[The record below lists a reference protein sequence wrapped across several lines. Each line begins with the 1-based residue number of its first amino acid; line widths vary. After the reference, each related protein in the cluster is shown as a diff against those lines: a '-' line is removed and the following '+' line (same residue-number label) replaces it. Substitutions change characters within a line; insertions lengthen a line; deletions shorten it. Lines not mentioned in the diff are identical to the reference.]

1 MSQLTELESRTIHN
15 FEVGIAVE
23 CRYYSGADGRSTN
36 MWGYSVIQGP
46 LMEQVLFLIWLRYGG
61 EWRLPFLPPR
71 IRRPCTVVFASDFLL
86 PPPPVAAPS
95 PKTPILYTRT
105 KARNA
110 IASCTI
116 VVLVLPKGIPN
127 ILSSQ
132 ATTSGWQRN
141 SCFVLTRN
149 EQEVRIQFPHCK
161 ARQRHL
167 DSCRVPL
174 RLCLCISASSSCNW
188 TQQRTPGRAWIE
200 NYPISTKKW
209 GNCVATSGSPFL
221 FFVFFILLLA
231 KKNTYALERNKIWN
245 SGVYLAQLLWVQK
258 HPQFWKIGYKQPDTL
273 VL

>member
-1 MSQLTELESRTIHN
+1 MERRGDCPSCPRVSAGPVLSSLLLTSCYR
-15 FEVGIAVE
+15 
-23 CRYYSGADGRSTN
+23 RRRS
-36 MWGYSVIQGP
+36 
-46 LMEQVLFLIWLRYGG
+46 
-61 EWRLPFLPPR
+61 
-71 IRRPCTVVFASDFLL
+71 
-86 PPPPVAAPS
+86 PS

-141 SCFVLTRN
+141 SCFVLTS

-188 TQQRTPGRAWIE
+188 TQQRTPCRWAGRAWIE
-200 NYPISTKKW
+200 NYPISAKKMREL
-209 GNCVATSGSPFL
+209 CCFTSGSSFL
-221 FFVFFILLLA
+221 FFILLLTK
-231 KKNTYALERNKIWN
+231 KKNTRM
-245 SGVYLAQLLWVQK
+245 S
-258 HPQFWKIGYKQPDTL
+258 
-273 VL
+273 